1 MEDTAQRASVEEAI
15 AWKVKKALALSTTV
29 ECIALALDHRARQVV
44 SDSGI
49 ARAAYY

>member
-1 MEDTAQRASVEEAI
+1 VEDTAQRASVEEAI

-29 ECIALALDHRARQVV
+29 ECIALALDHRARQA

-49 ARAAYY
+49 ARAA